1 MYPITSNASDT
12 GQNLVPKPEAVAAGQ
27 QQEAG
32 PDADRVGATETE
44 ARPAVEPDAAGNRE
58 SAAIGANNESATIAT
73 A

>member
-1 MYPITSNASDT
+1 MYPITSNASDM

-32 PDADRVGATETE
+32 PVADAVGATETQ
-44 ARPAVEPDAAGNRE
+44 ARPAVEPEAVGNRE
-58 SAAIGANNESATIAT
+58 SVAMDVNNESATIAT